1 MEFERATMAQIAEI
15 QRLIQSGIS
24 DRQIAKAL
32 KCRRS
37 LIAGIRLQQVTPE
50 LISQAK
56 RAETQLPPGWTLTV
70 DWPAVERDIRE
81 GHQLKRIWE
90 EVAQARTSYSNF
102 FKYIKVRF
110 ASLLDSTVTLR
121 EFKPGEH
128 CEVDYAGDKI
138 EWIDVR
144 SGEIHQA
151 HVFIGIL
158 CFSQKMFAIAHENEK
173 KPNWLDAH
181 RRMFEFFGGCPRV
194 VVPDQLKNGVIK
206 SHRYDPDLNQDYVEL
221 AKHYD
226 VVILPARSRHP
237 RDKAFVENAVGIL
250 MRYFRFIYR
259 RRTFTSLSEVNQ
271 ALMEALHKINGRI
284 HTRFKISR
292 EERFRTLE
300 KPCLK
305 ALPVEPYAI
314 GEWKKLTLHPDCT
327 VHADGNYY
335 SAPHI
340 YRHKELRVKMS
351 YSFVEIYLDLERIAI
366 HDRARGRVGERVIK
380 NEHLPDKSRAYR
392 EATPQMILSQARFS
406 NLELHKLIDELFIED
421 ALAHL
426 RRAQGMVRKAY
437 STIQGYGRESSAPW
451 IDGAVANMRRFNQV
465 RVRSFEGFIKAE
477 MKKTNGS
484 KEDRTIVRKSGNPM
498 VRGHGTRVQ
507 SEETTVVPEQ
517 TQLRLI

>member
-1 MEFERATMAQIAEI
+1 MEFERASMAQIIEI
-15 QRLIQSGIS
+15 QRLIESGIS

-37 LIAGIRLQQVTPE
+37 LIAGIRTQQVTPE
-50 LISQAK
+50 LISQSK
-56 RAETQLPPGWTLTV
+56 KVESHLPPGWTLSV
-70 DWPAVERDIRE
+70 DWTLVEKDIRE

-90 EVAQARTSYSNF
+90 EAASLVTSHSNF

-110 ASLLDSTVTLR
+110 AGLLDSTVTLR

-138 EWIDVR
+138 DWINAR
-144 SGEIHQA
+144 TGEIHQA

-259 RRTFTSLSEVNQ
+259 RRTFTSLAEVNQ
-271 ALMEALHKINGRI
+271 ALMAAVDTINGKV
-284 HTRFKISR
+284 HTRFKVSR
-292 EERFRTLE
+292 EERFKTVE
-300 KPCLK
+300 KSILK
-305 ALPVEPYAI
+305 SLPVEPYAI
-314 GEWKKLTLHPDCT
+314 GE
-327 VHADGNYY
+327 
-335 SAPHI
+335 
-340 YRHKELRVKMS
+340 
-351 YSFVEIYLDLERIAI
+351 
-366 HDRARGRVGERVIK
+366 
-380 NEHLPDKSRAYR
+380 
-392 EATPQMILSQARFS
+392 
-406 NLELHKLIDELFIED
+406 
-421 ALAHL
+421 
-426 RRAQGMVRKAY
+426 
-437 STIQGYGRESSAPW
+437 
-451 IDGAVANMRRFNQV
+451 
-465 RVRSFEGFIKAE
+465 
-477 MKKTNGS
+477 
-484 KEDRTIVRKSGNPM
+484 
-498 VRGHGTRVQ
+498 
-507 SEETTVVPEQ
+507 
-517 TQLRLI
+517 